1 MRLFALSTP
10 FAPTDPAW
18 NIGFNRI
25 IMVLNPPFTM
35 AFLVRFGT
43 RTLFL
48 AASWKFRWAVLTQ
61 TSDATAEDFTATYYY
76 PFGGLWAGQ
85 AAMLGFICA
94 LPLCY
99 PVWVLTS
106 GPLPNEMLVQVYVVF
121 SFVSALFWINV
132 VADELVALLAT
143 LGDILAVNHAILGL
157 TVLGCGNSMADL
169 AADMSVTRA
178 GAHSISHPRE

>member
-1 MRLFALSTP
+1 M
-10 FAPTDPAW
+10 
-18 NIGFNRI
+18 
-25 IMVLNPPFTM
+25 
-35 AFLVRFGT
+35 
-43 RTLFL
+43 
-48 AASWKFRWAVLTQ
+48 TQ

-106 GPLPNEMLVQVYVVF
+106 GPLPNEMLVQAYVVF

-132 VADELVALLAT
+132 VADELVALAL
-143 LGDILAVNHAILGL
+143 
-157 TVLGCGNSMADL
+157 NSFDACF
-169 AADMSVTRA
+169 VTEEVRA
-178 GAHSISHPRE
+178 GYRARVRAYCAAFE